1 LGHNQKTFDMKQR
14 IQELAHEL
22 MNKAVTLAD
31 EANMLDH
38 GLDDFG
44 DLNGMCALASQ
55 IKKAADILED
65 SISVYMDKQTDVE
78 QAGYE
83 TNSNLE
89 Q

>member
-1 LGHNQKTFDMKQR
+1 MKQR

-44 DLNGMCALASQ
+44 DLNGMYALASQ
-55 IKKAADILED
+55 IKVCADVLED
-65 SISVYMDKQTDVE
+65 RISVFMDMKGDAEEE
-78 QAGYE
+78 Q
-83 TNSNLE
+83 
-89 Q
+89 